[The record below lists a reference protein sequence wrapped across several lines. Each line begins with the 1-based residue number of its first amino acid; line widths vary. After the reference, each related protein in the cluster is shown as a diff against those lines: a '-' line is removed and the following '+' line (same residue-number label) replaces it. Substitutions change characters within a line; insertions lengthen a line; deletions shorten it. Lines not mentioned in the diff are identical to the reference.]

1 MHSIRL
7 PEYRIGIK
15 FDKDPFAVEQN
26 SYLSKVVNF
35 YIAHDLDTWPRNPT
49 YNFKFQNCLFRA
61 FNVANNTDKKYV
73 YSEYGIAFDSAGSWS
88 FGNNTAKSFLIFGA
102 DNSFLILITAKEINI
117 RWMSNFQN

>member
-1 MHSIRL
+1 MLQNKRKKREKVTDYALSWKSKGAFSSKFKPLYTAFLHNIRL

-26 SYLSKVVNF
+26 SYLSKIVNV

-49 YNFKFQNCLFRA
+49 YNFKFQNCLFGA

-73 YSEYGIAFDSAGSWS
+73 YSEYGIAFDSAGS
-88 FGNNTAKSFLIFGA
+88 
-102 DNSFLILITAKEINI
+102 
-117 RWMSNFQN
+117 